1 MPSRRG
7 GFDSRQ
13 VLWWNEATPSSA
25 TDPSR
30 PCGVSASTPLCHG
43 GRTGSTPVRGART
56 GFGSQVSVFKF
67 QVGLFNLELETFET
81 WNAAK
86 HGTPTGR
93 ATKLK
98 PWRVWVRLPP
108 VLLVNAS
115 DGAGTPGGL

>member
-13 VLWWNEATPSSA
+13 VLWWNEATPSDA

-43 GRTGSTPVRGART
+43 GRTGSIPVRGAQET
-56 GFGSQVSVFKF
+56 QVSGFEV
-67 QVGLFNLELETFET
+67 QVGCLQLETR
-81 WNAAK
+81 NLNLK
-86 HGTPTGR
+86 PRRHGTPTGR

-108 VLLVNAS
+108 VLLDVAS